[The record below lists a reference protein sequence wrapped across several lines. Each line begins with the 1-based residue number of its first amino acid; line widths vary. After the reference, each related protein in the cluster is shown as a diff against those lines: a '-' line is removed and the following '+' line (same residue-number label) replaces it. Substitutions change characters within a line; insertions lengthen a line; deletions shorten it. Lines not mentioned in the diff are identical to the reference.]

1 MNALRQF
8 VTSQDGII
16 QIEVPAEY
24 TKRRLEIII
33 LPADDASRTAHAE
46 EGTITRSSESL
57 QEAHRIIDEGGGI
70 ENPAEFLADFERSR
84 QDRPLPSRD

>member
-8 VTSQDGII
+8 VTSSDGII

-33 LPADDASRTAHAE
+33 LPADDANQTDYDE
-46 EGTITRSSESL
+46 EGAVISSLESL

-70 ENPAEFLADFERSR
+70 ESPAKFLADFERSR
-84 QDRPLPSRD
+84 QDRSLPFRD